1 MSEYKFDKHVRSGES
16 IGLFRYTEHSVR
28 SVHNHDFIELAYVL
42 SGSGIHYINGVEKAV
57 CAGHV
62 CFINYNASHCFISD
76 EKAQPLDVLNILFT
90 PETFESIGVNFE
102 EFVAMASERLHSF
115 LFDEESEEKSYMVIS
130 DESNAI
136 RNLFETMYKEYVEQ
150 NDGYKSMLVGYLCQ
164 LFIKFMR
171 IYKKQCLSKG
181 ETVTNQPEYIN
192 MVIEYVQNN
201 YSNKIT
207 LSELSKIALLS
218 PNHFCKIFKNLTGKT
233 VSEYIQRL
241 RIEKACDLLKDKDKS
256 IEMIAGLVGYKNTV
270 NFRRAFK
277 KEMGCLPND
286 YRKRI

>member
-1 MSEYKFDKHVRSGES
+1 
-16 IGLFRYTEHSVR
+16 
-28 SVHNHDFIELAYVL
+28 
-42 SGSGIHYINGVEKAV
+42 
-57 CAGHV
+57 
-62 CFINYNASHCFISD
+62 
-76 EKAQPLDVLNILFT
+76 
-90 PETFESIGVNFE
+90 
-102 EFVAMASERLHSF
+102 
-115 LFDEESEEKSYMVIS
+115 MVIS

-136 RNLFETMYKEYVEQ
+136 RNLFEKMYKEYIEQ

-171 IYKKQCLSKG
+171 IYKKQCLSNG